1 MGYYGKHY
9 ERFDDSKT
17 KRIIWVDVD
26 CVVIKGSICIL
37 KNYEGEAQLSLF
49 VTEPSLQRLGIG
61 TQLMQKEMD
70 FFKEKGYRHI
80 FLWTIEICESALYLH
95 DKFEFRRPDTKPN
108 DTWARYL
115 TEELWEY
122 FG

>member
-1 MGYYGKHY
+1 
-9 ERFDDSKT
+9 
-17 KRIIWVDVD
+17 
-26 CVVIKGSICIL
+26 
-37 KNYEGEAQLSLF
+37 
-49 VTEPSLQRLGIG
+49 
-61 TQLMQKEMD
+61 MQKEMD
-70 FFKEKGYRHI
+70 FCKEKGYRHI

-95 DKFEFRRPDTKPN
+95 DKFEFRRTDTKPN